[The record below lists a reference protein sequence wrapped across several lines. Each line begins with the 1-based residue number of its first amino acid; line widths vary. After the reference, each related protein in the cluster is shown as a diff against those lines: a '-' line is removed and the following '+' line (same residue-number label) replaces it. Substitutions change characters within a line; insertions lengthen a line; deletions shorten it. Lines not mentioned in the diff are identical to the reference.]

1 MRDGRNSRRG
11 GADAQESLT
20 LRCPAGASKGEA
32 GAPSV
37 DGGKEQRW
45 SMSFE
50 APAFGLRASG

>member
-50 APAFGLRASG
+50 APAFGLRA